1 MKRCVPLAKISEA
14 AVRVTHKILEID
26 IGSSVQQES
35 DKCLIVFATSD
46 IECGVFQ
53 LSRDE

>member
-14 AVRVTHKILEID
+14 SRVTHKILEID

-53 LSRDE
+53 LRQR